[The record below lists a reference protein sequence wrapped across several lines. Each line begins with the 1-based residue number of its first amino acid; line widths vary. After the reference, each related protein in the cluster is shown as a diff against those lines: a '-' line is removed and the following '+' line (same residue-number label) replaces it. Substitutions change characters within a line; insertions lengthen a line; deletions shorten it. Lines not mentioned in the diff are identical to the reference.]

1 MRALTEAP
9 MPALGDRFRTAREA
23 RGLTLSDVA
32 DHIRI
37 RSVYLA
43 ALEEEKW
50 SVIGAP
56 VYIRGFMRTYAR
68 FLGLDPSEAVADFNT
83 ATGTAPPTAAEI
95 PQPGAV
101 AQGPSAPS
109 QSLRPLLWIAGAVAV
124 VLLALVVYLAVAPSP
139 VPTPP
144 VAAPAASLSPGASA
158 LPSTLPLAAAPGVPA
173 AAPLPCPSATLPA
186 APALAASAG
195 PAATS
200 TPCAPISA
208 LGDSHVLT
216 IHLTAVCW
224 LRVTV
229 DGSVSI
235 EGTFPAGTTKTFHG
249 NSAVVLVGNA
259 GGVQIAV
266 DGTPVGKL
274 GGMGAVV
281 QRTFT
286 L

>member
-43 ALEEEKW
+43 ALEEENW

-68 FLGLDPSEAVADFNT
+68 FLGLDPSEAVADYNA

-101 AQGPSAPS
+101 TQAGSAPS

-124 VLLALVVYLAVAPSP
+124 LLLALVVYLAVAPSP

-158 LPSTLPLAAAPGVPA
+158 LPSTLPLATASGLPGA
-173 AAPLPCPSATLPA
+173 AAS
-186 APALAASAG
+186 G
-195 PAATS
+195 E
-200 TPCAPISA
+200 
-208 LGDSHVLT
+208 SHVLT